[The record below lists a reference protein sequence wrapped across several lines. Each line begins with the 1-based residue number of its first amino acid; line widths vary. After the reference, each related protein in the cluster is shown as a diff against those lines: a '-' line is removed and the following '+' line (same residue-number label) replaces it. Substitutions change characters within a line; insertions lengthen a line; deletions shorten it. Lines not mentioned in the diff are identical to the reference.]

1 MRNRTLIAIIL
12 SSLPLIAWNQPRV
25 LKPYT
30 DYKMGSPK
38 VEIENLEKGY
48 ANPNDLTIILDDVKD
63 SKKDQ
68 TIIEYKNKTY
78 FLKEKEDGSLLL
90 VPFEKKTKI
99 KELNQQ

>member
-1 MRNRTLIAIIL
+1 MKNKTLITIIL
-12 SSLPLIAWNQPRV
+12 SSLPLIAWKQPTI

-30 DYKMGSPK
+30 DYKYGGAKTDVSD
-38 VEIENLEKGY
+38 LEKGY
-48 ANPNDLTIILDDVKD
+48 ADPNEFTMILEDIKGN
-63 SKKDQ
+63 KKDQ